1 LCIPA
6 TAQAATLTVPR
17 PCPEEN
23 TTIPLTGSG
32 FAPNSA
38 VVISGGGTP
47 ITVATGADG
56 AFRTSYY
63 TPYQG
68 SFTPRTLTLTAS
80 DRTNPTLAASVAFQV
95 VSFGSNA
102 PVDGFPTQVTT
113 WQFAGFPGRT
123 IYGHFRFRGKTI
135 VNYRFGKAQG
145 PCGTLV
151 KRARRLPARV
161 RKGTW
166 TVQVDGSPYFNRKT
180 RPAFSGVFTV
190 QSVQ

>member
-17 PCPEEN
+17 PCPEES
-23 TTIPLTGSG
+23 TTITITGSG

-38 VVISGGGTP
+38 VLINGGDTP
-47 ITVATGADG
+47 ITVATGPDG
-56 AFRTSYY
+56 SFSLPYRT
-63 TPYQG
+63 PFQG
-68 SFTPRTLTLTAS
+68 SFTPRTLTLSAT
-80 DRTNPTLAASVAFQV
+80 DRTDPTLTANVTFQV

-102 PVDGFPTQVTT
+102 PVDGNPTQVTT

-145 PCGTLV
+145 ACGTLV

-166 TVQVDGSPYFNRKT
+166 TLQIDASPYFNPKT
-180 RPAFSGVFTV
+180 RPAFAGSFTV
-190 QSVQ
+190 LK